1 MRSPRLITIISIA
14 IAAMFA
20 FALAASITGA
30 SAAPTPKHKR
40 VAKHRKAH
48 MVTSPALIKKLKRL
62 PRQAKVLRSQVRSF
76 SVQIQAINGR
86 IDSLEA
92 RFAKAVTTGG
102 VGPQGPAG
110 TPGASGPVGPSGP
123 QGPTGPRGG
132 LGDTGPAG
140 PAGPRGLT
148 WKGAYSG
155 SVAYAKDDAVQ
166 YDGSSYVAANPVPSG
181 QPLPGVNPD
190 WTLMAEKGVGAGGPG
205 SITGFKVE
213 MFDGTVAGTAG
224 QAVVGFKTC
233 SSNGIATGGTAAL
246 GSSNDGEIIGGQI
259 VADGDGIPRTW
270 QVIVKS
276 TNTQAVPLK
285 IWVVCAQT
293 Q

>member
-1 MRSPRLITIISIA
+1 MRSHRFITIVSLA
-14 IAAMFA
+14 IAAVFA

-30 SAAPTPKHKR
+30 SAAPKPKKASKAA
-40 VAKHRKAH
+40 VA
-48 MVTSPALIKKLKRL
+48 SPALMKQLKVL
-62 PRQAKVLRSQVRSF
+62 PKQAKMLTSQVKTF
-76 SVQIQAINGR
+76 STQIQALNGR
-86 IDSLEA
+86 LDSLEA
-92 RFAKAVTTGG
+92 RFAKAVAAGG
-102 VGPQGPAG
+102 VGPEGPAG
-110 TPGASGPVGPSGP
+110 ASGASGPVGPSGP

-148 WKGAYSG
+148 WKGAYSA
-155 SVAYAKDDAVQ
+155 SLAYAKDDAVQ

-181 QPLPGVNPD
+181 QPVPGLNPD
-190 WTLMAEKGVGAGGPG
+190 WTLLAQKGVGAGGAG
-205 SITGFKVE
+205 SITGYKVE
-213 MFDGTVAGTAG
+213 LFDGTVAGTAG

-233 SSNGIATGGTAAL
+233 PNNGIATGGTAAL
-246 GSSNDGEIIGGQI
+246 GNNGDGEIIGGQV
-259 VADGDGIPRTW
+259 VADGSGIPRTW

-276 TNTQAVPLK
+276 TNTGAVPLK